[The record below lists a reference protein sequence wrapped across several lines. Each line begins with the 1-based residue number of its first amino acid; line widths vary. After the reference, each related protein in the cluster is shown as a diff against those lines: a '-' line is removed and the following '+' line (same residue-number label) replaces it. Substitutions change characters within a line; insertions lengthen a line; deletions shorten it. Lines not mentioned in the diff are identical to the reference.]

1 MQIATINSQPTMSS
15 LELVQFINNQRKV
28 DEPELRHDH
37 FMAKVVKVL
46 GEEAAPKFRGSY
58 TGADNTIRPCYQL
71 PKREACLM
79 AMSYSY
85 DLQAKVYDRMTE
97 LEAKQAPALPNFLD
111 PAEAAMAWATEYKA
125 KQAAQLQIAH
135 MKPFADFGEAV
146 SASATDV
153 LIGDWIKAIN
163 DGGLRI
169 GRNKAFQ
176 WFRSKGYLGDR
187 NIPMQKYIDQGL
199 FKVKE
204 GLINLPTGQRAT
216 FTTML
221 TGKGQVYFAAKMGK
235 SAKGV

>member
-15 LELVQFINNQRKV
+15 REIAELTGKNHADVMRDIRNMLDVLKKDASSFADIYQDAHGRSQPCFSLDREMTLTLVSGYSIQ
-28 DEPELRHDH
+28 LRHKIVTRL
-37 FMAKVVKVL
+37 A
-46 GEEAAPKFRGSY
+46 
-58 TGADNTIRPCYQL
+58 
-71 PKREACLM
+71 
-79 AMSYSY
+79 
-85 DLQAKVYDRMTE
+85 E
-97 LEAKQAPALPNFLD
+97 LEAKQAPALPNFMD

-163 DGGLRI
+163 DGGLHI

-176 WFRSKGYLGDR
+176 WFRSQGYLGDR
-187 NIPMQKYIDQGL
+187 NMPMQKYIDQGL

-204 GLINLPTGQRAT
+204 GLINLPAGQRAT

-221 TGKGQVYFAAKMGK
+221 TGKGQVYFANKLTKEAK
-235 SAKGV
+235 

>member
-1 MQIATINSQPTMSS
+1 MQIATINTQPTMSS
-15 LELVQFINNQRKV
+15 RDVADLLES
-28 DEPELRHDH
+28 RHDDVKRSIERLALKELIQQPPVAEVKNSQGQTVSVYLLNKRDSYVVVAQLSPT
-37 FMAKVVKVL
+37 FTAKLV
-46 GEEAAPKFRGSY
+46 
-58 TGADNTIRPCYQL
+58 
-71 PKREACLM
+71 
-79 AMSYSY
+79 
-85 DLQAKVYDRMTE
+85 DRWQE
-97 LEAKQAPALPNFLD
+97 LEAKQLTTLPNFLD

-176 WFRSKGYLGDR
+176 WFRSQGYLGDR
-187 NIPMQKYIDQGL
+187 NMPMQKYIDQGL

-221 TGKGQVYFAAKMGK
+221 TGKGQVYFANKLTKEAK
-235 SAKGV
+235 

>member
-1 MQIATINSQPTMSS
+1 MLDVLKKDASSFADIYQDAHGRSQPCFSLDRDLTMT
-15 LELVQFINNQRKV
+15 LVSGYSI
-28 DEPELRHDH
+28 PLRHKIVTRL
-37 FMAKVVKVL
+37 A
-46 GEEAAPKFRGSY
+46 
-58 TGADNTIRPCYQL
+58 
-71 PKREACLM
+71 
-79 AMSYSY
+79 
-85 DLQAKVYDRMTE
+85 E

-176 WFRSKGYLGDR
+176 WFRSQGYLGDR
-187 NIPMQKYIDQGL
+187 NMPMQKYIDQGL

-221 TGKGQVYFAAKMGK
+221 TGKGQVYFANKLTK
-235 SAKGV
+235 ESK